1 MTFSLPSKRSS
12 REAEFWG
19 WFEKNEDRLFH
30 FEHDRERIFGRLMTA
45 IHRVHPDLTFEFGP
59 VEGGNRE
66 FVISADGHG
75 AAFPAVEAVF
85 AAAPSLPRWKFTKF
99 RPRRPAM
106 GLKIQGVTVNPE
118 DLEVSVEADGN
129 KVGLTVFMRGF
140 DEAEEEALT
149 YAAFIMLDHA
159 VGEYDME
166 TQVGFVSVKA
176 FDEETPRAR
185 FSLQFL
191 PIAFDDFVKR

>member
-1 MTFSLPSKRSS
+1 MAVAWVSVPSNPLTTHRVLYFLAVPSYSKSSRSLPNVPFSLPSKRSS
-12 REAEFWG
+12 REAEFRG
-19 WFEKNEDRLFH
+19 WCEKNEDWLFH

-106 GLKIQGVTVNPE
+106 GLKIQ
-118 DLEVSVEADGN
+118 
-129 KVGLTVFMRGF
+129 
-140 DEAEEEALT
+140 
-149 YAAFIMLDHA
+149 
-159 VGEYDME
+159 
-166 TQVGFVSVKA
+166 
-176 FDEETPRAR
+176 
-185 FSLQFL
+185 
-191 PIAFDDFVKR
+191 